1 MILRKSVLLNSHHD
15 TVRPNK
21 AYTQDPFEPIERWKN
36 LRIRVMMQ
44 AMPGSLMA
52 TFLHFYGEKAQSQC
66 RVAASAE
73 EEISGV
79 NGIELCSLSRSN

>member
-1 MILRKSVLLNSHHD
+1 
-15 TVRPNK
+15 
-21 AYTQDPFEPIERWKN
+21 
-36 LRIRVMMQ
+36 MMQ